1 MSNYRKEKNLIII
14 NLDGASGD
22 YRLDINSGILYG
34 VKGNPIKTCPKKGE
48 VTDLFKTYGE
58 GRTNLSYMLNHMLRA
73 SRYTSE
79 YTQYIKA
86 MSGADKLDAL
96 GMDCQCFYT
105 EQYEYVADNIKS
117 FVAWSK
123 SHETHNYSFGEF
135 ERWCEFEKV
144 KSSLGSLANQLTPDI
159 YYNIKRELG
168 NLSTERLGVCVYYLV
183 RGKMWEYQGTDSLWR
198 LRNYFEWCDLLE
210 KAPQKVNNFMREYV
224 EVKREYELRKTE
236 FDNKRLA
243 MNYAKHSKAWEFEYG
258 DYVVVIPTCGQDIV
272 DEGVNM
278 HHCVGGY
285 VRTVIEGSTYICFV
299 RHKDTPDKCYLTC
312 QVRTNGEIGQYYLA
326 YDRHISS
333 DEDYAF
339 KSAFANHLR
348 EVWGE

>member
-34 VKGNPIKTCPKKGE
+34 VKGNPIKVCPKKGE
-48 VTDLFKTYGE
+48 ITELFKTYGE
-58 GRTNLSYMLNHMLRA
+58 GRTNLSYMLNYMLRNA
-73 SRYTSE
+73 RHTCE

-96 GMDCQCFYT
+96 GMDCLCLWT
-105 EQYEYVADNIKS
+105 EQYEYLADNIKS
-117 FVAWSK
+117 LVVWGK
-123 SHETHNYSFGEF
+123 THEISNFTFNEF
-135 ERWCEFEKV
+135 MNWCEFEKV

-159 YYNIKRELG
+159 YYEIKRELG
-168 NLSTERLGVCVYYLV
+168 NLSTERLGVCAYYLV
-183 RGKMWEYQGTDSLWR
+183 RGKMWEYDDNSLWR

-278 HHCVGGY
+278 HHCVGNY
-285 VRTVIEGSTYICFV
+285 VNSVIEGQTYICFV

-326 YDRHISS
+326 YDNRISS
-333 DEDYAF
+333 DEDRKF

>member
-1 MSNYRKEKNLIII
+1 MSNYRKERNLIII
-14 NLDGASGD
+14 TLDGASGD
-22 YRLDINSGILYG
+22 YRLDINSGVLYG
-34 VKGNPIKTCPKKGE
+34 VKGTPIKTCPKKGE

-58 GRTNLSYMLNHMLRA
+58 GLTNLSYMLNRMLRNA
-73 SRYTSE
+73 RYTSE

-86 MSGADKLDAL
+86 MSGADKLDAI
-96 GMDCQCFYT
+96 GMDCQFLYV
-105 EQYEYVADNIKS
+105 EQYEYVADNLKS

-123 SHETHNYSFGEF
+123 NDENRNLSFGDF
-135 ERWCEFEKV
+135 QKWCEFEKV
-144 KSSLGSLANQLTPDI
+144 KSALGSLANQLTPNI
-159 YYNIKRELG
+159 YYGIKQELG
-168 NLSTERLGVCVYYLV
+168 NLSVDRLGVCVYYLV
-183 RGKMWEYQGTDSLWR
+183 RGKMWEYDSGSLWR

-210 KAPQKVNNFMREYV
+210 KTPQKVNNFMREYV
-224 EVKREYELRKTE
+224 ETKREYELRKTE
-236 FDNKRLA
+236 FDNKRLV

-285 VRTVIEGSTYICFV
+285 VRNVIEGQTYICFI

-312 QVRTNGEIGQYYLA
+312 QVSTRGTIGQYYLA
-326 YDRHISS
+326 YDNHISS

>member
-34 VKGNPIKTCPKKGE
+34 VKGTPIKTCPKKGE

-58 GRTNLSYMLNHMLRA
+58 GRTNLSYMLNRMLRNA
-73 SRYTSE
+73 RYTCE

-86 MSGADKLDAL
+86 LSGADKLDAI
-96 GMDCQCFYT
+96 GMDCQCFCT

-123 SHETHNYSFGEF
+123 SHETGIFSFSEF
-135 ERWCEFEKV
+135 MNWCEFEKV

-159 YYNIKRELG
+159 YYSIKRELG

-183 RGKMWEYQGTDSLWR
+183 RGKMWEYERGSLWR
-198 LRNYFEWCDLLE
+198 LKNYFEWCDLLG

-272 DEGVNM
+272 DEGANM
-278 HHCVGGY
+278 HHCVGSY
-285 VRTVIEGSTYICFV
+285 VRDVVEGSTYICFV
-299 RHKDTPDKCYLTC
+299 RHKDTPNKCYLTC
-312 QVRTNGEIGQYYLA
+312 QVLTDGRIDQYFLA
-326 YDRHISS
+326 HDRHISS

-339 KSAFANHLR
+339 KSAFANHLQ

>member
-34 VKGNPIKTCPKKGE
+34 VKGTPIKTCPKKGE
-48 VTDLFKTYGE
+48 VTNLFLTYGE
-58 GRTNLSYMLNHMLRA
+58 GRTNLSYMLNHMLRNA
-73 SRYTSE
+73 RHTSE

-96 GMDCQCFYT
+96 GMDCQCFYA

-123 SHETHNYSFGEF
+123 NHETDNFSFGEF

-159 YYNIKRELG
+159 YYGIKRELG
-168 NLSTERLGVCVYYLV
+168 NLSAERLGVCVYYLV

-243 MNYAKHSKAWEFEYG
+243 MNYAKHSKAWEFAYG

-285 VRTVIEGSTYICFV
+285 VRNVIEGNTYICFV

-326 YDRHISS
+326 YDHHISS

>member
-14 NLDGASGD
+14 TLDGASGD
-22 YRLDINSGILYG
+22 YRLDINSGVLYG

-48 VTDLFKTYGE
+48 VCELFKTYGE
-58 GRTNLSYMLNHMLRA
+58 GRTNLSYVLNHMLRNA
-73 SRYTSE
+73 RYTCE

-86 MSGADKLDAL
+86 ISGADKLDAL
-96 GMDCQCFYT
+96 GVDCLCFYT

-123 SHETHNYSFGEF
+123 SHETDNFSFYNF

-144 KSSLGSLANQLTPDI
+144 KSSLGSLASQLTPDI
-159 YYNIKRELG
+159 YYEIKRAFG
-168 NLSTERLGVCVYYLV
+168 DLSTEKLAVCVYYLV
-183 RGKMWEYQGTDSLWR
+183 RGKMWEYDQNNSVWR
-198 LRNYFEWCDLLE
+198 LKNYFEWCDLLE

-236 FDNKRLA
+236 FDNKRLVK
-243 MNYAKHSKAWEFEYG
+243 NYAKHSKAWEFEYG

-272 DEGVNM
+272 DEGANM

-285 VRTVIEGSTYICFV
+285 VRNVIEGSTYICFV

-312 QVRTNGEIGQYYLA
+312 QVLTDGRIGQYFLA

-333 DEDYAF
+333 DEDWAF
-339 KSAFANHLR
+339 KCAFANHLQ

>member
-1 MSNYRKEKNLIII
+1 MSTYRKDRNNIII
-14 NLDGASGD
+14 TLDGASGD
-22 YRLDINSGILYG
+22 YRLDINSGVFYG
-34 VKGNPIKTCPKKGE
+34 VKGTPIKTCPKKGE
-48 VTDLFKTYGE
+48 VSDLFKTYGE
-58 GRTNLSYMLNHMLRA
+58 GRTNLSYLLNHMLSSA
-73 SRYTSE
+73 RYTCE

-86 MSGADKLDAL
+86 MSGADKLDAI

-105 EQYEYVADNIKS
+105 NQYEYISDNFKL

-123 SHETHNYSFGEF
+123 NPENAALSFRDF

-144 KSSLGSLANQLTPDI
+144 KSSLGSLANQLTPDV
-159 YYNIKRELG
+159 YHVIKEEIG
-168 NLSTERLGVCVYYLV
+168 NLSAERLGVCIYYLV
-183 RGKMWEYQGTDSLWR
+183 RGKMWEYDRHSLWR

-243 MNYAKHSKAWEFEYG
+243 MNYAKHNKAWEFEYG

-285 VRTVIEGSTYICFV
+285 VNRVIEGQTYICFV
-299 RHKDTPDKCYLTC
+299 RHKDTPNECYITC
-312 QVRTNGEIGQYYLA
+312 QVRDNGEIGQYFLA
-326 YDRHISS
+326 YDNYISS
-333 DEDYAF
+333 EEDVAFKYAF
-339 KSAFANHLR
+339 ASHLR